1 MVLPNHE
8 LLFSLHKTLLAY
20 DFIIGFTILVP
31 PLPKPRHEELGASG
45 LDHHWTVAGLKGIT
59 GQQLGLHV

>member
-31 PLPKPRHEELGASG
+31 SFAKA
-45 LDHHWTVAGLKGIT
+45 
-59 GQQLGLHV
+59 